1 MNNKEYI
8 IFQLQKNSE
17 TFVSGEELA
26 KALNISRAA
35 ISKIIKEIK
44 NEGIV
49 IESVPN
55 KGYKLSSTN
64 DLISRDIIKNSLQK
78 NGFNLDVY
86 FHKTVNSTNLEAK
99 RLILNSSISN
109 PSLIIA
115 NEQSQGKGR
124 FGKIFFSPK
133 NSGIYFSIIENSFT
147 NLKNSTFITICTA
160 LAITRAI
167 EKLTGFSTQ
176 IKWVNDIF
184 YNGKKIC
191 GILTEAITNFETGEI
206 EKLII
211 GIGINFS
218 TIDFPKELESA
229 GSLFSPLSLNSN
241 KITRN
246 DLIINIVTELDLFFK
261 NFNSLNYREII
272 EEYKSKSN
280 ILGKEVLVTLPNT
293 PPFSAIA
300 VDIDEFGHLIIKKE
314 SNEILSLNYG
324 EVSIKK
330 I

>member
-86 FHKTVNSTNLEAK
+86 FHKIVNSTNLEAK
-99 RLILNSSISN
+99 RLILNSSIPN

-184 YNGKKIC
+184 FNGKKIC

-261 NFNSLNYREII
+261 NFNSLNYSEII

-280 ILGKEVLVTLPNT
+280 ILGKEILVTLPNT

>member
-8 IFQLQKNSE
+8 IFQLQNNSE
-17 TFVSGEELA
+17 TFISGEDLA

-55 KGYKLSSTN
+55 KGYKLSNTN

-99 RLILNSSISN
+99 RLILNSSIPN

-184 YNGKKIC
+184 FNGKKIC

>member
-8 IFQLQKNSE
+8 IFQLQNNSE
-17 TFVSGEELA
+17 TFISGEDLA

-55 KGYKLSSTN
+55 KGYKLSNTN

-86 FHKTVNSTNLEAK
+86 FHKIVNSTNLEAK
-99 RLILNSSISN
+99 RLILNSSIPN

-184 YNGKKIC
+184 FNGKKIC

-280 ILGKEVLVTLPNT
+280 ILGKEVFVTLPNT

>member
-17 TFVSGEELA
+17 TFISGEELA

-55 KGYKLSSTN
+55 KGYKLSNTN

-86 FHKTVNSTNLEAK
+86 FHRTVNSTNLEAK

-124 FGKIFFSPK
+124 FGKNFFSPK

-184 YNGKKIC
+184 FNEKKIC

-280 ILGKEVLVTLPNT
+280 ILGKEILVTLPNT

>member
-86 FHKTVNSTNLEAK
+86 FHKIVNSTNLEAK
-99 RLILNSSISN
+99 RLILNSSIPN

-261 NFNSLNYREII
+261 NFNSLNYSEII

>member
-8 IFQLQKNSE
+8 IFQLQNNSE
-17 TFVSGEELA
+17 TFISGEDLA

-86 FHKTVNSTNLEAK
+86 FHKIVNSTNLEAK
-99 RLILNSSISN
+99 RLILNSSIPN

-184 YNGKKIC
+184 FNGKKIC

>member
-8 IFQLQKNSE
+8 IFQLQNNSE
-17 TFVSGEELA
+17 TFISGEDLA

-55 KGYKLSSTN
+55 KGYKLSNTN

-86 FHKTVNSTNLEAK
+86 FHKIVNSTNLEAK
-99 RLILNSSISN
+99 RLILNSSIPN

-184 YNGKKIC
+184 FNGKKIC

>member
-8 IFQLQKNSE
+8 IFQLQNNSE
-17 TFVSGEELA
+17 TFISGEDLA

-55 KGYKLSSTN
+55 KGYKLSNTN

-86 FHKTVNSTNLEAK
+86 FHKIVNSTNLEAK
-99 RLILNSSISN
+99 RLILNSSIPN

>member
-8 IFQLQKNSE
+8 IFQLQNNSE
-17 TFVSGEELA
+17 TFISGEDLA
-26 KALNISRAA
+26 KALNISRVA

-55 KGYKLSSTN
+55 KGYKLSNTN

-86 FHKTVNSTNLEAK
+86 FHKIVNSTNLEAK
-99 RLILNSSISN
+99 RLILNSSIPN

-184 YNGKKIC
+184 FNGKKIC

>member
-86 FHKTVNSTNLEAK
+86 FHKIVNSTNLEAK
-99 RLILNSSISN
+99 RLILNSSIPN

-280 ILGKEVLVTLPNT
+280 ILGKEILVTLPNT

>member
-8 IFQLQKNSE
+8 IFQLQNNSE
-17 TFVSGEELA
+17 TFISGEDLA

-55 KGYKLSSTN
+55 KGYKLSNTN

-86 FHKTVNSTNLEAK
+86 FHKIVNSTNLEAK
-99 RLILNSSISN
+99 RLILNSSIPN

-147 NLKNSTFITICTA
+147 NLKNST
-160 LAITRAI
+160 
-167 EKLTGFSTQ
+167 
-176 IKWVNDIF
+176 
-184 YNGKKIC
+184 
-191 GILTEAITNFETGEI
+191 
-206 EKLII
+206 
-211 GIGINFS
+211 
-218 TIDFPKELESA
+218 
-229 GSLFSPLSLNSN
+229 
-241 KITRN
+241 
-246 DLIINIVTELDLFFK
+246 
-261 NFNSLNYREII
+261 
-272 EEYKSKSN
+272 
-280 ILGKEVLVTLPNT
+280 
-293 PPFSAIA
+293 
-300 VDIDEFGHLIIKKE
+300 
-314 SNEILSLNYG
+314 
-324 EVSIKK
+324 
-330 I
+330 

>member
-17 TFVSGEELA
+17 TFISGEELA

-86 FHKTVNSTNLEAK
+86 FHRTVDSTNLEAK

-124 FGKIFFSPK
+124 FGKMFFSPK

-184 YNGKKIC
+184 FNGKKIC

-280 ILGKEVLVTLPNT
+280 ILGKEILVTLPNT

>member
-8 IFQLQKNSE
+8 IFQLQNNSE
-17 TFVSGEELA
+17 TFISGEDLA

-55 KGYKLSSTN
+55 KGYKLSNTN

-160 LAITRAI
+160 LAITRTI

-184 YNGKKIC
+184 FNEKKIC

-261 NFNSLNYREII
+261 NFNSLNYSEII

-280 ILGKEVLVTLPNT
+280 ILGKEILVTLPNT